1 MYRLASIIVLAV
13 LLVLSVGLVQGK
25 DAAPALKLEKDC
37 VVFGRMDG
45 HIIKMETGTSQ
56 RMTRIWFPD
65 SLEMRG
71 FTIVNLFSGMERKLE
86 LTKKGYFC
94 INLDPGSYELRTLGS
109 SGNLIV
115 IDSFEV
121 PHGRMVNLGTYR
133 VEMKSASDLN
143 DWVWHPCTIGP
154 FTRTVRFNHMG
165 DVGSY
170 DGCEE
175 WFASCNEAVYEKFAS
190 LPLRY

>member
-1 MYRLASIIVLAV
+1 
-13 LLVLSVGLVQGK
+13 
-25 DAAPALKLEKDC
+25 
-37 VVFGRMDG
+37 
-45 HIIKMETGTSQ
+45 SQ
-56 RMTRIWFPD
+56 RMTRIWFPE

-71 FTIVNLFSGMERKLE
+71 FTIINPFSGIEHQLE
-86 LTKKGYFC
+86 LTKEGYFC
-94 INLDPGSYELRTLGS
+94 INLDPGSYELRTLDS

-154 FTRTVRFNHMG
+154 FQRTVRFNHMG
-165 DVGSY
+165 DEGSY

-175 WFASCNEAVYEKFAS
+175 WFASCYEAAYGKFAS